1 MIKNLQND
9 ILNSISTTSCCS
21 NAFLS
26 AVISVTKDE
35 ISENQLLLTCPTFLY
50 DKFCTI
56 LKNFYPDVNIRFSAI
71 GLIIKGKSLI
81 EILNELDIAYYN
93 DGKLE
98 LSNPCNET
106 MLASECC
113 RMTYLKGVFL
123 CVGKIYYNNDT
134 LGKTQGYS
142 VEFVFKDYQLADD
155 VKALCK
161 FLGINLKSVKRGNNV
176 VLYSKD
182 SQVMVEFLVKIGA
195 MNEAFELQNS
205 LVMREMRND
214 VNRKGNCFDANL
226 NKTINASVEQV
237 IAIDYIINNYGLE
250 YLELSLQAVALLR
263 IANPEA
269 PLSELQKLYPQPIT
283 RAGLKYK
290 LDKIIAIYKDM
301 KGIS

>member
-9 ILNSISTTSCCS
+9 ILGGISTTSCCS

-26 AVISVTKDE
+26 AVISVTRDE
-35 ISENQLLLTCPTFLY
+35 IDENQMVLTCPDFLY
-50 DKFCTI
+50 EKFCTI
-56 LKNFYPDVNIRFSAI
+56 LRNFYPDLNIRFSKL
-71 GLIIKGKSLI
+71 GLVVSGSSLM
-81 EILNELDIAYYN
+81 ELLSELDIAYLN
-93 DGKLE
+93 NGQLE

-113 RMTYLKGVFL
+113 RITYLKGVFL
-123 CVGKIYYNNDT
+123 CVGKIYYNSDSSGNS
-134 LGKTQGYS
+134 QGYS

-161 FLGINLKSVKRGNNV
+161 FLGINLKSTKRGNNV

-182 SQVMVEFLVKIGA
+182 SAVLVEFLVKIGA

-214 VNRKGNCFDANL
+214 ANRKGNCFDANL

-237 IAIDYIINNYGLE
+237 LAIDYIINHYGLE

-290 LDKIIAIYKDM
+290 LDKIISIYKDL

>member
-1 MIKNLQND
+1 MIKDLQND
-9 ILNSISTTSCCS
+9 ILGGISTTSCCS

-26 AVISVTKDE
+26 AVISVTRDE
-35 ISENQLLLTCPTFLY
+35 IDENQMVLTCPDFLY
-50 DKFCTI
+50 EKFCTI
-56 LKNFYPDVNIRFSAI
+56 LRNFYPDLNIRFSKL
-71 GLIIKGKSLI
+71 GLVVSGSSLM
-81 EILNELDIAYYN
+81 ELLSELDIAYLN
-93 DGKLE
+93 NGQLE

-113 RMTYLKGVFL
+113 RITYLKGVFL
-123 CVGKIYYNNDT
+123 CVGKIYYNSDSSGNS
-134 LGKTQGYS
+134 QGYS
-142 VEFVFKDYQLADD
+142 VEFVFKDYELADD

-161 FLGINLKSVKRGNNV
+161 FLGINLKSTKRGNNV

-182 SQVMVEFLVKIGA
+182 SAVLVEFLVKIGA

-214 VNRKGNCFDANL
+214 ANRKGNCFDANL

-237 IAIDYIINNYGLE
+237 LAIDYIINHYGLE

-290 LDKIIAIYKDM
+290 LDKIISIYKDL

>member
-1 MIKNLQND
+1 MIKNLQQD
-9 ILNSISTTSCCS
+9 ILGGISTTSCCS

-35 ISENQLLLTCPTFLY
+35 IDENKLVVACPDFLHE
-50 DKFCTI
+50 KFCTI
-56 LKNFYPDVNIRFSAI
+56 LRNFYSDLNIRFSKEGIVITGA
-71 GLIIKGKSLI
+71 SLM
-81 EILNELDIAYYN
+81 ELLSELDIAYFN
-93 DGKLE
+93 NGQLE

-113 RMTYLKGVFL
+113 RITYLKGVFL
-123 CVGKIYYNNDT
+123 CVGKIYYNSDSSGNS
-134 LGKTQGYS
+134 QGYS
-142 VEFVFKDYQLADD
+142 AELVFKDYQLVDD

-161 FLGINLKSVKRGNNV
+161 FLGINLKSTKRGNNV

-182 SQVMVEFLVKIGA
+182 SQVLVEFLVKMGA

-214 VNRKGNCFDANL
+214 ANRKGNCFDANL

-237 IAIDYIINNYGLE
+237 LAIDYIINHYGLE

-290 LDKIIAIYKDM
+290 LDKIISIYKDL

>member
-9 ILNSISTTSCCS
+9 ILGGISTTSCCS

-26 AVISVTKDE
+26 AVISVTRDE
-35 ISENQLLLTCPTFLY
+35 IDENQMVLTCPDFLHE
-50 DKFCTI
+50 KFCAI
-56 LKNFYPDVNIRFSAI
+56 LNNFYPDLNIRFSKVGIVVTGA
-71 GLIIKGKSLI
+71 SLV
-81 EILNELDIAYYN
+81 ELLSELDIAYLN
-93 DGKLE
+93 NGQLE
-98 LSNPCNET
+98 LSNSCNET

-113 RMTYLKGVFL
+113 RVTYLKGVFL
-123 CVGKIYYNNDT
+123 CVGKIYYNSDSSGNS
-134 LGKTQGYS
+134 QGYS
-142 VEFVFKDYQLADD
+142 VELVFKNYQLADD

-161 FLGINLKSVKRGNNV
+161 FLGINLKSVKRGNNI

-182 SQVMVEFLVKIGA
+182 SQVLVEFLVKIGA

-214 VNRKGNCFDANL
+214 ANRKGNCFDANL

-237 IAIDYIINNYGLE
+237 LAIDYIINHYGLE

-290 LDKIIAIYKDM
+290 LDKIISIYKDL

>member
-9 ILNSISTTSCCS
+9 IVGGISTASCCS

-26 AVISVTKDE
+26 AVISVTRDE
-35 ISENQLLLTCPTFLY
+35 IDENQMVLTCPDFLCE
-50 DKFCTI
+50 KFCAI
-56 LKNFYPDVNIRFSAI
+56 LNNFYPDLNVNFLKQE
-71 GLIIKGKSLI
+71 LIINGNSLM
-81 EILNELDIAYYN
+81 ELLSELDIAYLN
-93 DGKLE
+93 NGELE

-113 RMTYLKGVFL
+113 RVTYLKGIFL
-123 CVGKIYYNNDT
+123 CVGKIYYNSDSTGNS
-134 LGKTQGYS
+134 QGYS
-142 VEFVFKDYQLADD
+142 VELVFKNYQLADD

-161 FLGINLKSVKRGNNV
+161 FLGINLKSVKRGNNI

-182 SQVMVEFLVKIGA
+182 SQVLVEFLVKIGA

-214 VNRKGNCFDANL
+214 ANRKGNCFDANL

-237 IAIDYIINNYGLE
+237 LAIDYIINHYGLE

-290 LDKIIAIYKDM
+290 LDKIISIYKDL

>member
-9 ILNSISTTSCCS
+9 ILGGISTTSCCS

-26 AVISVTKDE
+26 AVISVTRDE
-35 ISENQLLLTCPTFLY
+35 IDENQMVLTCPDFLY
-50 DKFCTI
+50 EKFCTI
-56 LKNFYPDVNIRFSAI
+56 LRNFYPDLNIRFSKL
-71 GLIIKGKSLI
+71 GLVVSGSSLM
-81 EILNELDIAYYN
+81 ELLSELDIAYLN
-93 DGKLE
+93 NGQLE

-113 RMTYLKGVFL
+113 RITYLKGVFL
-123 CVGKIYYNNDT
+123 CVGKIYYNSDSTGNS
-134 LGKTQGYS
+134 QGYS

-161 FLGINLKSVKRGNNV
+161 FLGINLKSTKRGNNV

-182 SQVMVEFLVKIGA
+182 SAVLVEFLVKIGA

-214 VNRKGNCFDANL
+214 ANRKGNCFDANL

-237 IAIDYIINNYGLE
+237 LAIDYIINHYGLE

-290 LDKIIAIYKDM
+290 LDKIISIYKDL

>member
-1 MIKNLQND
+1 MIKDLQND
-9 ILNSISTTSCCS
+9 ILGGISTTSCCS

-35 ISENQLLLTCPTFLY
+35 INENQMILACPTFLY

-56 LKNFYPDVNIRFSAI
+56 LRNFYPDLNIRFSKV
-71 GLIIKGKSLI
+71 GLVISGKSLM
-81 EILNELDIAYYN
+81 EMLGELDIAYFN
-93 DGKLE
+93 NGSLE

-113 RMTYLKGVFL
+113 RITYLKGVFL

-134 LGKTQGYS
+134 FGKTRGYS
-142 VEFVFKDYQLADD
+142 VEFVFNDYQLADD
-155 VKALCK
+155 VKALCR
-161 FLGINLKSVKRGNNV
+161 FLGINLKSVKRGNNI

-182 SQVMVEFLVKIGA
+182 SAVLVEFLVKIGA

-214 VNRKGNCFDANL
+214 ANRKGNCFDANL

-237 IAIDYIINNYGLE
+237 MAIDYIINNYGLE

-269 PLSELQKLYPQPIT
+269 PLSELQKLYPTQIT

-290 LDKIIAIYKDM
+290 LDKIIAIYKDL

>member
-1 MIKNLQND
+1 MIKDLQND
-9 ILNSISTTSCCS
+9 ILGGISTTSCCS

-26 AVISVTKDE
+26 AVISVTRDE
-35 ISENQLLLTCPTFLY
+35 IDENQMVLTCPDFLY
-50 DKFCTI
+50 EKFCTI
-56 LKNFYPDVNIRFSAI
+56 LRNFYPDLNIRFSKL
-71 GLIIKGKSLI
+71 GLVVSGSSLM
-81 EILNELDIAYYN
+81 ELLSELDIAYLN
-93 DGKLE
+93 NGQLE

-113 RMTYLKGVFL
+113 RITYLKGVFL
-123 CVGKIYYNNDT
+123 CVGKIYYNSDSTGNS
-134 LGKTQGYS
+134 QGYS
-142 VEFVFKDYQLADD
+142 VEFVFKDYELADD

-161 FLGINLKSVKRGNNV
+161 FLGINLKSTKRGNNV

-182 SQVMVEFLVKIGA
+182 SAVLVEFLVKIGA

-214 VNRKGNCFDANL
+214 ANRKGNCFDANL

-237 IAIDYIINNYGLE
+237 LAIDYIINHYGLE

-290 LDKIIAIYKDM
+290 LDKIISIYKDL

>member
-9 ILNSISTTSCCS
+9 ILGGISTTSCCS

-26 AVISVTKDE
+26 AVISVTRDE
-35 ISENQLLLTCPTFLY
+35 IDENQLALTCPDFLHE
-50 DKFCTI
+50 KFCAI
-56 LKNFYPDVNIRFSAI
+56 LNNFYPDLNIRFFKEGIVITGA
-71 GLIIKGKSLI
+71 SLI
-81 EILNELDIAYYN
+81 ELLTELDIAYLN
-93 DGKLE
+93 NGQLE
-98 LSNPCNET
+98 ISNPCNET

-113 RMTYLKGVFL
+113 RVTYLKGVFL
-123 CVGKIYYNNDT
+123 CVGKIYYNSDSSGNS
-134 LGKTQGYS
+134 QGYS
-142 VEFVFKDYQLADD
+142 VELVFKNYQLADD

-161 FLGINLKSVKRGNNV
+161 FLGINLKSVKRGNNI

-182 SQVMVEFLVKIGA
+182 SAVLVEFLVKIGA

-214 VNRKGNCFDANL
+214 ANRKGNCFDANL

-237 IAIDYIINNYGLE
+237 LAIDYIINHYGLE

-290 LDKIIAIYKDM
+290 LDKIISIYKDL

>member
-1 MIKNLQND
+1 MNNNLQLD
-9 ILNSISTTSCCS
+9 ILNGISTTSCCS

-35 ISENQLLLTCPTFLY
+35 ISENQLVLSCPTFLY

-56 LKNFYPDVNIRFSAI
+56 LKNFYPDLSIRFSKI
-71 GLIIKGKSLI
+71 GLVISGKSLV
-81 EILNELDIAYYN
+81 EMLSELDIAYFN
-93 DGKLE
+93 NGIME

-113 RMTYLKGVFL
+113 RVTYLKGVFL
-123 CVGKIYYNNDT
+123 CVGKIYYSNNT
-134 LGKTQGYS
+134 SGKTQGYS
-142 VEFVFKDYQLADD
+142 IELVFKDYQLADD
-155 VKALCK
+155 MKALTK
-161 FLGINLKSVKRGNNV
+161 VLEVPLKSVKRGNNV

-182 SQVMVEFLVKIGA
+182 SQMLVDFLVKIGA

-214 VNRKGNCFDANL
+214 ANRKGNCFDANL

-237 IAIDYIINNYGLE
+237 LAIDYIINHYGLE

-290 LDKIIAIYKDM
+290 LDKIIAIYKDL

>member
-9 ILNSISTTSCCS
+9 ILGGISTTSCCS

-26 AVISVTKDE
+26 AVISVTRDE
-35 ISENQLLLTCPTFLY
+35 IDENQMVLTCPDFLY
-50 DKFCTI
+50 EKFCTI
-56 LKNFYPDVNIRFSAI
+56 LRNFYPDLNIRFSKL
-71 GLIIKGKSLI
+71 GLVVSGSSLM
-81 EILNELDIAYYN
+81 ELLSELDIAYLN
-93 DGKLE
+93 NGQLE

-113 RMTYLKGVFL
+113 RITYLKGVFL
-123 CVGKIYYNNDT
+123 CVGKIYYNSDSSGNS
-134 LGKTQGYS
+134 QGYS
-142 VEFVFKDYQLADD
+142 VEFVFKDYELADD

-161 FLGINLKSVKRGNNV
+161 FLGINLKSTKRGNNV

-182 SQVMVEFLVKIGA
+182 SAVMVEFLVKIGA

-214 VNRKGNCFDANL
+214 ANRKGNCFDANL

-237 IAIDYIINNYGLE
+237 LAIDYIINHYGLE

-290 LDKIIAIYKDM
+290 LDKIISIYKDL

>member
-9 ILNSISTTSCCS
+9 ILGGISTTSCCS

-26 AVISVTKDE
+26 AVISVTRDE
-35 ISENQLLLTCPTFLY
+35 IDENQMVLTCPDFLY
-50 DKFCTI
+50 EKFCII
-56 LKNFYPDVNIRFSAI
+56 LRNFYPDLNIRFSKLGI
-71 GLIIKGKSLI
+71 VVSGSSLI
-81 EILNELDIAYYN
+81 ELLSELDIAYLN
-93 DGKLE
+93 NGQLE

-113 RMTYLKGVFL
+113 RVTYLKGVFL
-123 CVGKIYYNNDT
+123 CVGKIYYNSDSSGNS
-134 LGKTQGYS
+134 QGYS

-161 FLGINLKSVKRGNNV
+161 FLGINLKSVKRGNNI

-182 SQVMVEFLVKIGA
+182 SQVLVEFLVKIGA

-214 VNRKGNCFDANL
+214 ANRKGNCFDANL

-237 IAIDYIINNYGLE
+237 LAIDYIINHYGLE

-290 LDKIIAIYKDM
+290 LDKIIALYKDL

>member
-9 ILNSISTTSCCS
+9 ILKGISTTSCCS

-26 AVISVTKDE
+26 AIISVTKDE
-35 ISENQLLLTCPTFLY
+35 IDENQMILTCPDFLY
-50 DKFCTI
+50 EKFCTI
-56 LKNFYPDVNIRFSAI
+56 LRNFYPDLNIRFSKL
-71 GLIIKGKSLI
+71 GLMVSGSSLI
-81 EILNELDIAYYN
+81 ELLSELDIAYLN
-93 DGKLE
+93 NGQLE

-113 RMTYLKGVFL
+113 RITYLKGVFL
-123 CVGKIYYNNDT
+123 CVGKIYYNSDSSGNS
-134 LGKTQGYS
+134 QGYS

-182 SQVMVEFLVKIGA
+182 SSVMVEFLVKIGA

-214 VNRKGNCFDANL
+214 ANRKGNCFDANL

-237 IAIDYIINNYGLE
+237 LAIDYIINHYGLE

-290 LDKIIAIYKDM
+290 LDKIISIYKEL
-301 KGIS
+301 KGIN

>member
-9 ILNSISTTSCCS
+9 ILGGISTTSCCS

-26 AVISVTKDE
+26 AVISVTRDE
-35 ISENQLLLTCPTFLY
+35 IDENQMVLTCPDFLY
-50 DKFCTI
+50 EKFCTI
-56 LKNFYPDVNIRFSAI
+56 LRNFYPDLNIRFSKL
-71 GLIIKGKSLI
+71 GLVVSGSCLM
-81 EILNELDIAYYN
+81 ELLSELDIAYLN
-93 DGKLE
+93 NGQLE

-113 RMTYLKGVFL
+113 RITYLKGVFL
-123 CVGKIYYNNDT
+123 CVGKIYYNSDSSGNS
-134 LGKTQGYS
+134 QGYS
-142 VEFVFKDYQLADD
+142 VEFVFKDYELADD

-161 FLGINLKSVKRGNNV
+161 FLGINLKSTKRGNNV

-182 SQVMVEFLVKIGA
+182 SAVLVEFLVKIGA

-214 VNRKGNCFDANL
+214 ANRKGNCFDANL

-237 IAIDYIINNYGLE
+237 LAIDYIINHYGLE

-290 LDKIIAIYKDM
+290 LDKIISIYKDL

>member
-1 MIKNLQND
+1 MINNLNID
-9 ILNSISTTSCCS
+9 ILQSISTTSCCS

-26 AVISVTKDE
+26 AVISVTRDE
-35 ISENQLLLTCPTFLY
+35 IDQNTLILNCPTTLY

-56 LKNFYPDVNIRFSAI
+56 LKNFYPDLSIRFSKL
-71 GLIIKGKSLI
+71 GLIISGKSLV
-81 EILNELDIAYYN
+81 EMLSELDIAYFN
-93 DGKLE
+93 DGVME

-113 RMTYLKGVFL
+113 RITYLKGVFL

-142 VEFVFKDYQLADD
+142 VEFVFKNYQLADD
-155 VKALCK
+155 IKALCK
-161 FLGINLKSVKRGNNV
+161 FLGINLKSVKRGNNI

-182 SQVMVEFLVKIGA
+182 SQVMVDFLVKIGA
-195 MNEAFELQNS
+195 MNQAFELQNS

-214 VNRKGNCFDANL
+214 ANRKGNCFDANL

-237 IAIDYIINNYGLE
+237 MAIDYIINNYGLE

-263 IANPEA
+263 ISNPEA
-269 PLSELQKLYPQPIT
+269 PLSELQKLYPTKIT

-290 LDKIIAIYKDM
+290 LDKIISIYKDL

>member
-9 ILNSISTTSCCS
+9 ILGGISTTSCCS

-26 AVISVTKDE
+26 AVISVTRDE
-35 ISENQLLLTCPTFLY
+35 IDENQMVLTCPDFLY
-50 DKFCTI
+50 EKFCTI
-56 LKNFYPDVNIRFSAI
+56 LRNFYPDLNIRFSKL
-71 GLIIKGKSLI
+71 GLVVSGSSLM
-81 EILNELDIAYYN
+81 ELLSELDIAYLN
-93 DGKLE
+93 NGQLE

-113 RMTYLKGVFL
+113 RITYLKGVFL
-123 CVGKIYYNNDT
+123 CVGKIYYNSDSSGNS
-134 LGKTQGYS
+134 QGYS

-161 FLGINLKSVKRGNNV
+161 FLGINLKSTKRGNNV

-182 SQVMVEFLVKIGA
+182 SAVLVEILVKIGA

-214 VNRKGNCFDANL
+214 ANRKGNCFDANL

-237 IAIDYIINNYGLE
+237 LAIDYIINHYGLE

-290 LDKIIAIYKDM
+290 LDKIISIYKDL

>member
-9 ILNSISTTSCCS
+9 ILEGISTTSCCS

-35 ISENQLLLTCPTFLY
+35 IGENQMILACPTFLY

-56 LKNFYPDVNIRFSAI
+56 LRNFYPDLNIRFSKL
-71 GLIIKGKSLI
+71 GLVISGKSLI
-81 EILNELDIAYYN
+81 EMLGELDIAYFN
-93 DGKLE
+93 NGQLE
-98 LSNPCNET
+98 LFNPCNET

-113 RMTYLKGVFL
+113 RTTYLKGIFL
-123 CVGKIYYNNDT
+123 CVGKIYYNNDNF
-134 LGKTQGYS
+134 GKTQGYS

-161 FLGINLKSVKRGNNV
+161 CLGINLKSVKRGNNI

-182 SQVMVEFLVKIGA
+182 SAVMVEFLVKIGA

-214 VNRKGNCFDANL
+214 ANRKGNCFDANL

-237 IAIDYIINNYGLE
+237 MAIDYIINHYGLE

-269 PLSELQKLYPQPIT
+269 PLSELQKLYPTQIT

-290 LDKIIAIYKDM
+290 LDKIISIYKDL

>member
-1 MIKNLQND
+1 MNNNLQID
-9 ILNSISTTSCCS
+9 ILNGISTTSCCS

-35 ISENQLLLTCPTFLY
+35 ISENQLVLTAPTFLY

-56 LKNFYPDVNIRFSAI
+56 LKNFYPDLNIRFSKI
-71 GLIIKGKSLI
+71 GLVISGKSLI
-81 EILNELDIAYYN
+81 EMLSELDIAYFN
-93 DGKLE
+93 NGALE

-113 RMTYLKGVFL
+113 RLTYLKGVFL

-134 LGKTQGYS
+134 LGKSQGYS

-182 SQVMVEFLVKIGA
+182 SQVMVDFLVRIGA

-214 VNRKGNCFDANL
+214 ANRKGNCFDANL

-237 IAIDYIINNYGLE
+237 LAIDYIINNYGLE
-250 YLELSLQAVALLR
+250 HLELSLQAVALLR

-290 LDKIIAIYKDM
+290 LDKIIAIYKDL

>member
-1 MIKNLQND
+1 MINNLNND
-9 ILNSISTTSCCS
+9 ILQGISTTTCCS

-35 ISENQLLLTCPTFLY
+35 INQNQLVLTCPTYLY

-56 LKNFYPDVNIRFSAI
+56 LKNFYPDLNIRFSKV
-71 GLIIKGKSLI
+71 GLVISGKSLI
-81 EILNELDIAYYN
+81 EMLGELDIAYFN
-93 DGKLE
+93 NGELE

-113 RMTYLKGVFL
+113 RLTYLKGVFL

-134 LGKTQGYS
+134 TGKTQGYS

-161 FLGINLKSVKRGNNV
+161 FLGINLKAVKRGNNI

-182 SQVMVEFLVKIGA
+182 SGVLVDFLVRLGA

-214 VNRKGNCFDANL
+214 ANRKGNCFDANL
-226 NKTINASVEQV
+226 NKTISASVEQV
-237 IAIDYIINNYGLE
+237 LAIDYIINNYGLE
-250 YLELSLQAVALLR
+250 KLELSLQAVALLR

-269 PLSELQKLYPQPIT
+269 PLSELQKLYPKPIT

-290 LDKIIAIYKDM
+290 LDKIISIYKDL
-301 KGIS
+301 KGIN

>member
-9 ILNSISTTSCCS
+9 ILNGISTTTCCS

-35 ISENQLLLTCPTFLY
+35 IDENQMILACPTFLY

-56 LKNFYPDVNIRFSAI
+56 LKNFYPDLSIRFSKL
-71 GLIIKGKSLI
+71 GLIVKGKSLV
-81 EILNELDIAYYN
+81 EMLGELDVAYFN
-93 DGKLE
+93 NGTLE

-113 RMTYLKGVFL
+113 RLTYLKGVFL

-134 LGKTQGYS
+134 SGKTQGYS

-161 FLGINLKSVKRGNNV
+161 FLGINLKSVKRGNNI

-182 SQVMVEFLVKIGA
+182 SGVLVEFLVKIGA

-214 VNRKGNCFDANL
+214 ANRKGNCFDANL

-237 IAIDYIINNYGLE
+237 LAIDYIINNYGLE
-250 YLELSLQAVALLR
+250 KLELSLQAVALLR

-269 PLSELQKLYPQPIT
+269 PLSELQKLYPQQIT

-290 LDKIIAIYKDM
+290 LDKIISIYKDL

>member
-9 ILNSISTTSCCS
+9 ILGGISTTSCCS

-26 AVISVTKDE
+26 AIISVTRDE
-35 ISENQLLLTCPTFLY
+35 IDENQMVLTCPDFLY
-50 DKFCTI
+50 EKFCTI
-56 LKNFYPDVNIRFSAI
+56 LRNFYPDLNIRFSKLGI
-71 GLIIKGKSLI
+71 VVSGSSLM
-81 EILNELDIAYYN
+81 ELLSELDIAYLN
-93 DGKLE
+93 NGQLE

-113 RMTYLKGVFL
+113 RITYLKGVFL
-123 CVGKIYYNNDT
+123 CVGKIYYNSDSSGNS
-134 LGKTQGYS
+134 QGYS
-142 VEFVFKDYQLADD
+142 VEFVFKDYELADD

-161 FLGINLKSVKRGNNV
+161 FLGINLKSTKRGNNV

-182 SQVMVEFLVKIGA
+182 SAVLVEFLVKIGA

-214 VNRKGNCFDANL
+214 ANRKGNCFDANL

-237 IAIDYIINNYGLE
+237 LAIDYIINHYGLE

-290 LDKIIAIYKDM
+290 LDKIISIYKDL